1 MIKRVL
7 KKTMG
12 ASLGLC
18 LIAATVAGQAQAA
31 DPGVTKDKIVI
42 GTTQP
47 LTGPFAVYKPI
58 SDASK
63 AYFDYVNT
71 NGGINGRQIEY
82 VVKDDQYANIP
93 LTVTATNELIN
104 QNRVF
109 AIFGALGTANR
120 VAVAETLKAQR
131 VPDVFINTGSSEFD
145 NTRKYPNVF
154 PYFPSYLVEA
164 KVMAQYINETGDL
177 RNLRRCLMY
186 QEGDF
191 GDDAGRGFQ
200 AAGMEFTAQAAFT
213 LAQVAQRNLR
223 SQITSLAGARC
234 ELVVFFGVTPATA
247 IALATAT
254 AGRFAPKWMVTSVGS
269 EPEILTQS
277 LVAAGI
283 PQAQAQA
290 VLNGIYTPS
299 FLAPIQDTRNPYVR
313 LMKGITDRA
322 GLPWNFYTYYG
333 VNTAYVMA
341 QALKAAGN
349 NPTRRS
355 FVNAL
360 QTQSANFRSA
370 ANVPMRI
377 TARSHQGLLG
387 YWMGQYNAS
396 GVLVRQNQNIYIAG
410 NSTTTGKV
418 NKARFRPSAPTP
430 RLLP

>member
-18 LIAATVAGQAQAA
+18 LIAATAAGQAQAA
-31 DPGVTKDKIVI
+31 DPGVTRDKIVI

-63 AYFDYVNT
+63 AYFDYVNA
-71 NGGINGRQIEY
+71 NGGINGRQIEF

-120 VAVAETLKAQR
+120 LAVAETLKSQR
-131 VPDVFINTGSSEFD
+131 IPDVFINSGSSAFD
-145 NTRKYPNVF
+145 NVRQYPNVF
-154 PYFPSYLVEA
+154 PYFPSYVVEA
-164 KVMAQYINETGDL
+164 KVMAQYIKDTRDL
-177 RNLRRCLMY
+177 SNLKRCLMY
-186 QEGDF
+186 QEGEF
-191 GDDAGRGFQ
+191 GDDAGRGFK
-200 AAGMEFTAQAAFT
+200 AAGMEFAAQTAFT
-213 LAQVAQRNLR
+213 LTQVGQRNLR
-223 SQITSLAGARC
+223 PQIATLAGAQC

-254 AGRFAPKWMVTSVGS
+254 AGRFSPKWMVTSVGS

-277 LVAAGI
+277 LAAAGI
-283 PQAQAQA
+283 PQPQA

-299 FLAPIQDTRNPYVR
+299 FLVPIEDTRNPYVR

-341 QALKAAGN
+341 QALKAAGK

-355 FVNAL
+355 LVNAL

>member
-18 LIAATVAGQAQAA
+18 LIAATAAGQAQAA
-31 DPGVTKDKIVI
+31 DPGVTRDKIVI

-63 AYFDYVNT
+63 AYFDYVNA
-71 NGGINGRQIEY
+71 NGGINGRQVEF

-120 VAVAETLKAQR
+120 LAVAETLKAQR

-164 KVMAQYINETGDL
+164 KVMAQYINETRDL
-177 RNLRRCLMY
+177 RNLKRCLMY

-191 GDDAGRGFQ
+191 GDDAGRGFK
-200 AAGMEFTAQAAFT
+200 AAGMEFAAQAAFT

-223 SQITSLAGARC
+223 SQITSLAGAGC

-247 IALATAT
+247 TALATAT
-254 AGRFAPKWMVTSVGS
+254 AGRFSPKWMVTSVGS
-269 EPEILTQS
+269 EPVILTQS
-277 LVAAGI
+277 LAAAGI
-283 PQAQAQA
+283 PQPQA

-299 FLAPIQDTRNPYVR
+299 FLVPLEDTRNPYVR

-333 VNTAYVMA
+333 VNSAYVMA
-341 QALKAAGN
+341 QALKAAGK

-355 FVNAL
+355 LVNAL

>member
-18 LIAATVAGQAQAA
+18 LIAATAAGQAQAA

-63 AYFDYVNT
+63 AYFDYVNA
-71 NGGINGRQIEY
+71 NGGINGRQVEF

-93 LTVTATNELIN
+93 QTVTATNELIN

-120 VAVAETLKAQR
+120 LAVAETLKAQR
-131 VPDVFINTGSSEFD
+131 VPDVFINSGSSAFD
-145 NTRKYPNVF
+145 NVRQYPNVF
-154 PYFPSYLVEA
+154 PYFPSYVVEA
-164 KVMAQYINETGDL
+164 KVMAQYIKDTRDL
-177 RNLRRCLMY
+177 SNLKRCLMY
-186 QEGDF
+186 QEGEF
-191 GDDAGRGFQ
+191 GDDAGRGFK
-200 AAGMEFTAQAAFT
+200 AAGMDFAAQTSFT

-223 SQITSLAGARC
+223 SQIATLAGAQC

-247 IALATAT
+247 LTLGTA
-254 AGRFAPKWMVTSVGS
+254 AQGRFAPKWMVTSVGS
-269 EPEILTQS
+269 EPVVLTQN
-277 LVAAGI
+277 LVAGGV
-283 PQAQAQA
+283 PQAQAQGI
-290 VLNGIYTPS
+290 LNGIYTPS
-299 FLAPIQDTRNPYVR
+299 FLVPLEDTRNPYVR

-341 QALKAAGN
+341 QALKAAGK

-355 FVNAL
+355 LVNAL